1 MVVKAVVSALFIVGI
16 NAIAQRNASLAGWI
30 ASLPLVTV
38 LSIGWL
44 SFDQRGGAD
53 ISRFLMGVLWGMLP
67 TAFLLVVTA
76 GLLARGVHLSLAF
89 AIGFAAWIACFLAA
103 QQLGLVGG

>member
-1 MVVKAVVSALFIVGI
+1 MLMVVKAVVSALFIVGI
-16 NAIAQRNASLAGWI
+16 NAMAQRNASLAGWI

-44 SFDQRGGAD
+44 AVDHRGDAE
-53 ISRFLMGVLWGMLP
+53 IAKFLTGVLWGLAA

-76 GLLARGVHLSLAF
+76 TLLTRGTSVSVAF
-89 AIGFAAWIACFLAA
+89 AIG
-103 QQLGLVGG
+103 LVV